1 MTAVGPISSGI
12 VILLDPYDHHAT
24 LEEEEDYNFFYRFTI
39 FDEVRQLIDTGQFS
53 EITLHV
59 PTDFTF
65 EPMRAYLPVYINTY
79 FFDNEETSVTN
90 VTERQKIR
98 DSIRKCYEALGEE
111 FIERGV
117 LDLNDHTY
125 DDGIGLAE
133 QLLQMNIDRRNFLV
147 Q

>member
-12 VILLDPYDHHAT
+12 VVLLDPHECHTT
-24 LEEEEDYNFFYRFTI
+24 LEEDQYNVFYRFTI
-39 FDEVRQLIDTGQFS
+39 FDDVRRLIDRGQFG

-79 FFDNEETSVTN
+79 FFDNEETSLTN

-98 DSIRKCYEALGEE
+98 DSIRKCYEVLGEE

-125 DDGIGLAE
+125 G
-133 QLLQMNIDRRNFLV
+133 RRHRSCRTNPSNEY
-147 Q
+147 